1 LGVRHDNFIERAP
14 AMIITVRRLIA
25 ALFIVALCGCVAGG
39 DQKSADTKAEPAQV
53 LVWDNGNWDQST
65 WQ

>member
-1 LGVRHDNFIERAP
+1 
-14 AMIITVRRLIA
+14 MIITIRRLIA